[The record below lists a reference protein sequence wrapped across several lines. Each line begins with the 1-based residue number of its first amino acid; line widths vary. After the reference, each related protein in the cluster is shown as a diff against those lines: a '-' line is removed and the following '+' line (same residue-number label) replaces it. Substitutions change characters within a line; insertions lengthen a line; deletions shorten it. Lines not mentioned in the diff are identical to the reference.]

1 MHPITIIGSGLA
13 GYSLAREIR
22 KLNDQID
29 IRIITA
35 DAGQFYSKPMLS
47 NALSKK
53 LSIEKLTTSKA
64 QQMAEQHNLQ
74 IVNHCR
80 VQQIDAQQKQLIT
93 DSGVYPYSQLI
104 LANGA
109 NPIHIPISGN
119 AADRI
124 ISINSLDDYAHF
136 TEHLKSAKHVSIMG
150 AGLIGCEFAND
161 LSNTGYQVTLI
172 DLADRPLGRLLPDQA
187 AADLQQKLSHLGVEW
202 YLSHSVQ
209 AVNHKDSE
217 LEITLNDGARF
228 STDLVLS
235 AIGLR
240 ADTHLAESAGL
251 EVNRGIVVN
260 EYLQTSND
268 SIYALG
274 DCMELN
280 GSVLPF
286 VMPIMI
292 GARALARTLTGDPTP
307 VHYPAMPVVV
317 KTPTQ
322 PVVVCPPPMGA
333 EGQWQETLTGS
344 GVKAC
349 FYQATKLMGFALT
362 GDAVAEKQQLVK
374 QTSLL

>member
-13 GYSLAREIR
+13 GYTLAREIR
-22 KLNDQID
+22 KLDENVG

-35 DAGQFYSKPMLS
+35 NAGQFYSKPMLS

-53 LSIEKLTTSKA
+53 LSIEKLATSSA
-64 QQMAEQHNLQ
+64 QKMAEQHKLE

-80 VQQIDAQQKQLIT
+80 VQQIDGQQKQLVT
-93 DSGVYPYSQLI
+93 DSGSYTYSQLV

-109 NPIHIPISGN
+109 NPIQIPVHGDASEN
-119 AADRI
+119 I
-124 ISINSLDDYAHF
+124 ISVNSLDDYAHF
-136 TEHLKSAKHVSIMG
+136 SEQLKSARHISIMG

-172 DLADRPLGRLLPDQA
+172 DLADRPLGRLLPEKA
-187 AADLQQKLSHLGVEW
+187 AVSLQEKLSNLGIEW
-202 YLSHSVQ
+202 RLSQSVQ
-209 AVNHKDSE
+209 SVNHISSG
-217 LEITLNDGARF
+217 LEITLNDGSRM

-235 AIGLR
+235 AIGLKP
-240 ADTHLAESAGL
+240 DIHLAESAGL
-251 EVNRGIVVN
+251 TVNRGIVVDN
-260 EYLQTSND
+260 YLKTSAD

-280 GSVLPF
+280 SSVLPF

-292 GARALARTLTGDPTP
+292 GARALAQTLTGNATA
-307 VHYPAMPVVV
+307 VIYPAMPVVV
-317 KTPTQ
+317 KTPAQ
-322 PVVVCPPPMGA
+322 PAVVCPPPRGA
-333 EGQWQETLTGS
+333 EGEWQETLTNS

-349 FYQATKLMGFALT
+349 FYQDQQLLGFALT

-374 QTSLL
+374 LMT

>member
-13 GYSLAREIR
+13 GYTLAREIR
-22 KLNDQID
+22 KLDENVG

-35 DAGQFYSKPMLS
+35 NAGQFYSKPMLS

-53 LSIEKLTTSKA
+53 LSIEKLATSSA
-64 QQMAEQHNLQ
+64 QKMAEQHKLE

-80 VQQIDAQQKQLIT
+80 VQQIDGQQKQLVT
-93 DSGVYPYSQLI
+93 DSGSYTYSQLV

-109 NPIHIPISGN
+109 NPIQIPVHGDASEN
-119 AADRI
+119 I
-124 ISINSLDDYAHF
+124 ISVNSLDDYAHF
-136 TEHLKSAKHVSIMG
+136 SEQLKSARHISIMG

-172 DLADRPLGRLLPDQA
+172 DLADRPLGRLLPEKA
-187 AADLQQKLSHLGVEW
+187 AASLQEKLSNLGIEW
-202 YLSHSVQ
+202 RLSQSVQ
-209 AVNHKDSE
+209 SVNHISSG
-217 LEITLNDGARF
+217 LEITLNDGSRM

-235 AIGLR
+235 AIGLKP
-240 ADTHLAESAGL
+240 DIHLAESAGL
-251 EVNRGIVVN
+251 TVNRGIVVDN
-260 EYLQTSND
+260 YLKTSAD

-292 GARALARTLTGDPTP
+292 GARALAQTLTGNATA
-307 VHYPAMPVVV
+307 VIYPAMPVVV
-317 KTPTQ
+317 KTPAQ
-322 PVVVCPPPMGA
+322 PAVVCPPPTGA
-333 EGQWQETLTGS
+333 EGEWQETLTNS

-349 FYQATKLMGFALT
+349 FYQDQQLLGFALT

-374 QTSLL
+374 LMT

>member
-13 GYSLAREIR
+13 GYTLAREIR
-22 KLNDQID
+22 KLDENVG

-35 DAGQFYSKPMLS
+35 NAGQFYSKPMLS

-53 LSIEKLTTSKA
+53 LSIEKLATSSA
-64 QQMAEQHNLQ
+64 QKMAEQHKLE

-80 VQQIDAQQKQLIT
+80 VQQIDGQQKQLVT
-93 DSGVYPYSQLI
+93 DSGSYTYSQLV

-109 NPIHIPISGN
+109 NPIQIPVHGDASEN
-119 AADRI
+119 I
-124 ISINSLDDYAHF
+124 ISVNSLDDYTHF
-136 TEHLKSAKHVSIMG
+136 SEQLKSARHISIMG

-172 DLADRPLGRLLPDQA
+172 DLADRPLGRLLPEKA
-187 AADLQQKLSHLGVEW
+187 AASLQEKLSNLGIEW
-202 YLSHSVQ
+202 RLSQSVQ
-209 AVNHKDSE
+209 SVNHISSG
-217 LEITLNDGARF
+217 LEITLNDGSRM

-235 AIGLR
+235 AIGLKP
-240 ADTHLAESAGL
+240 DIHLAESAGL
-251 EVNRGIVVN
+251 TVNRGIVVDN
-260 EYLQTSND
+260 YLKTSAD

-280 GSVLPF
+280 SSVLPF

-292 GARALARTLTGDPTP
+292 GARALAQTLTGNATA
-307 VHYPAMPVVV
+307 VIYPAMPVVV
-317 KTPTQ
+317 KTPAL
-322 PVVVCPPPMGA
+322 PVVVCPPPTGA
-333 EGQWQETLTGS
+333 EGEWQETPTNS

-349 FYQATKLMGFALT
+349 FYQDQQLLGFALT

-374 QTSLL
+374 LMT

>member
-13 GYSLAREIR
+13 GYTLAREIR
-22 KLNDQID
+22 KLDENVG

-35 DAGQFYSKPMLS
+35 NAGQFYSKPMLS

-53 LSIEKLTTSKA
+53 LSIEKLATSSA
-64 QQMAEQHNLQ
+64 QKMAEQHKLE

-80 VQQIDAQQKQLIT
+80 VQQIDGQQKQLVT
-93 DSGVYPYSQLI
+93 DSGSYTYSQLV

-109 NPIHIPISGN
+109 NPIQIPVHGDASEN
-119 AADRI
+119 I
-124 ISINSLDDYAHF
+124 ISVNSLDDYAHF
-136 TEHLKSAKHVSIMG
+136 SEQLKSARHISIMG

-172 DLADRPLGRLLPDQA
+172 DLADRPLGRLLPEKA
-187 AADLQQKLSHLGVEW
+187 AASLQEKLSNLGIEW
-202 YLSHSVQ
+202 RLSQSVQ
-209 AVNHKDSE
+209 SVNHIGSG
-217 LEITLNDGARF
+217 LEITLNDGSRM

-235 AIGLR
+235 AIGLKP
-240 ADTHLAESAGL
+240 DIHLAESAGL
-251 EVNRGIVVN
+251 TVNRGIVVDN
-260 EYLQTSND
+260 YLKTSAD

-280 GSVLPF
+280 SSVLPF

-292 GARALARTLTGDPTP
+292 GARALAQTLTGNATA
-307 VHYPAMPVVV
+307 VIYPAMPVVV
-317 KTPTQ
+317 KTPAQ
-322 PVVVCPPPMGA
+322 PAVVCPPPTGA
-333 EGQWQETLTGS
+333 EGEWQETLTNS

-349 FYQATKLMGFALT
+349 FYQDQQLLGFALT

-374 QTSLL
+374 LMT

>member
-13 GYSLAREIR
+13 GYTLAREIR
-22 KLNDQID
+22 KLDENVG

-35 DAGQFYSKPMLS
+35 NAGQFYSKPMLS

-53 LSIEKLTTSKA
+53 LSIEKLATSSA
-64 QQMAEQHNLQ
+64 QKMAEQHKLE

-80 VQQIDAQQKQLIT
+80 VQQIDGQQKQLVT
-93 DSGVYPYSQLI
+93 DSGSYTYSQLV

-109 NPIHIPISGN
+109 NPIQIPVHGDASEN
-119 AADRI
+119 I
-124 ISINSLDDYAHF
+124 ISVNSLDDYTHF
-136 TEHLKSAKHVSIMG
+136 SEQLKSARHISIMG

-172 DLADRPLGRLLPDQA
+172 DLADRPLGRLLPEKA
-187 AADLQQKLSHLGVEW
+187 AASLQEKLSNLGIEW
-202 YLSHSVQ
+202 RLSQSVQ
-209 AVNHKDSE
+209 SVNHISSG
-217 LEITLNDGARF
+217 LEITLNDGSRM

-235 AIGLR
+235 AIGLKP
-240 ADTHLAESAGL
+240 DIHLAESAGL
-251 EVNRGIVVN
+251 TVNRGIVVDN
-260 EYLQTSND
+260 YLKTSAD

-292 GARALARTLTGDPTP
+292 GARALAQTLTGNATA
-307 VHYPAMPVVV
+307 VIYPAMPVVV
-317 KTPTQ
+317 KTPAQ
-322 PVVVCPPPMGA
+322 PAVVCPPPTGA
-333 EGQWQETLTGS
+333 EGEWQETLTNS

-349 FYQATKLMGFALT
+349 FYQDQQLLGFALT

-374 QTSLL
+374 LMT

>member
-13 GYSLAREIR
+13 GYTLAREIR
-22 KLNDQID
+22 KLDENVG

-35 DAGQFYSKPMLS
+35 NAGQFYSKPMLS

-53 LSIEKLTTSKA
+53 LSIEKLATSSA
-64 QQMAEQHNLQ
+64 QKMAEQHKLE

-80 VQQIDAQQKQLIT
+80 VQQIDGQQKQLVT
-93 DSGVYPYSQLI
+93 DSGSYTYSQLV

-109 NPIHIPISGN
+109 NPIQIPVHGDASEN
-119 AADRI
+119 I
-124 ISINSLDDYAHF
+124 ISVNSLDDYAHF
-136 TEHLKSAKHVSIMG
+136 SEQLKSARHISIMG

-172 DLADRPLGRLLPDQA
+172 DLADRPLGRLLPEKA
-187 AADLQQKLSHLGVEW
+187 AASLQEKLSNLGIEW
-202 YLSHSVQ
+202 RLSQSVQ
-209 AVNHKDSE
+209 SVNHIGSG
-217 LEITLNDGARF
+217 LEITLNDGSRM

-235 AIGLR
+235 AIGLKP
-240 ADTHLAESAGL
+240 DIHLAESAGL
-251 EVNRGIVVN
+251 TVNRGIVVDN
-260 EYLQTSND
+260 YLKTSAD

-292 GARALARTLTGDPTP
+292 GARALAQTLTGNATA
-307 VHYPAMPVVV
+307 VIYPAMPVVV
-317 KTPTQ
+317 KTPAQ
-322 PVVVCPPPMGA
+322 PAVVCPPPTGA
-333 EGQWQETLTGS
+333 EGEWQEMLTNS

-349 FYQATKLMGFALT
+349 FYQDQQLLGFALT

-374 QTSLL
+374 LMT